1 MPENV
6 TTHQQPAL
14 RFFPP
19 GASLRR
25 RYVAMTIVVLV
36 LALAVVAALL
46 TGSQQ
51 SSVTGGIEH
60 ASSSGTSFL
69 RDLSIALP
77 FGYAFGVGMV
87 AAVNPC
93 GFALLPAYLGL
104 YLGDLNDTETR
115 SRWSRLRRAFA
126 IGASVTLGF
135 VVLFG
140 IAGLILSSVTTT
152 LTNVFPW
159 LGLVVG
165 VALLLLAGRLMV
177 AEGLYSGLGE
187 RLGARVTGLASGS
200 NVAGYFAYGVGYG
213 LASLSCT
220 LPIFLALAGG
230 SLTAGRF
237 VSSFAEYVLFGLGMG
252 VVITLLTLA
261 AALFKAAAVRRV
273 RHISRYVQP
282 VSAVLLLLAGGYVVY
297 YWLTLG
303 GLLGTLHLSL
313 QM

>member
-1 MPENV
+1 MPDSMS
-6 TTHQQPAL
+6 THHQAIRGL
-14 RFFPP
+14 FPP
-19 GASLRR
+19 NVSVRR
-25 RYVAMTIVVLV
+25 RYLALTAVVLV

-46 TGSQQ
+46 TGTQQ
-51 SSVTGGIEH
+51 SSVTGSVEH

-77 FGYAFGVGMV
+77 FGYAFGAGMV

-104 YLGDLNDTETR
+104 YLGDQNDSEIR
-115 SRWSRLRRAFA
+115 SRWSRLLRALV
-126 IGASVTLGF
+126 IGAAVTLGF

-140 IAGLILSSVTTT
+140 VTGLILSSVTTT

-159 LGLVVG
+159 LGLIVG
-165 VALLLLAGRLMV
+165 VALVLLAGRLMV
-177 AEGLYSGLGE
+177 AEGIYSGLGE
-187 RLGARVTGLASGS
+187 RLAARVTGLARGS

-237 VSSFAEYVLFGLGMG
+237 VSSLSEYVLFGLGMG
-252 VVITLLTLA
+252 AVITLLTLA
-261 AALFKAAAVRRV
+261 TALFKAAAVRRV
-273 RHISRYVQP
+273 RHLSRYVQP
-282 VSAVLLLLAGGYVVY
+282 MSAALLLVAGGYIVY

-303 GLLGTLHLSL
+303 GLLG
-313 QM
+313 MVR